1 MNDPLV
7 IDNQRVIGA
16 RHISMEVMRSGGPGG
31 QHANKTDTAVRLRFD
46 VSRCGDISAR
56 VKEAIIRQ
64 HPGKMTAEGELLLVS
79 SRHRARQRNIQE
91 VRERL
96 RTIILAASAR
106 RKPRRPTRPTRGSQ
120 KRRVAAKRQRSE
132 LKRTRGKVRRG
143 EE

>member
-7 IDNQRVIGA
+7 IDKQRVIAA

-46 VSRCGDISAR
+46 VAGCDAITAR
-56 VKEAIIRQ
+56 VKDAMLRQ

-91 VRERL
+91 VRDRL
-96 RTIILAASAR
+96 RTIILTASER
-106 RKPRRPTRPTRGSQ
+106 KKPRRPTRPTRGSQ
-120 KRRVAAKRQRSE
+120 KRRIAAKRQRSE

-143 EE
+143 DE